1 MSTDSQNPRYSYL
14 TLNRSIVGT
23 DSFELDVAGSTVY
36 RLDTNTSTVNIKFNN
51 SGNDQ
56 IPLISK
62 RRIDVG
68 SNGFTKII
76 VSWTGIAVAET
87 LQLLIADSEASST
100 DIGVELSDY
109 STSLTGA
116 ITIGGTVDVDIVGQ
130 TGADPINVNISSQTG
145 ADPLNNNLNQIAG
158 VTTQIPYLQNYLT
171 AFNGEQTDRIQS
183 WTYLVTG
190 QTQIYL
196 TPASFDAYIRTINLS
211 GFQLSASDST
221 AFLYIGNN
229 VGAITSVLL
238 TFTMNEIDPA
248 ISTIKGTN
256 TVSLSFPGA
265 GLKLTTGQT
274 LYLQGATSMWAS
286 GTFTGYRVPT

>member
-145 ADPLNNNLNQIAG
+145 ADPINNNLNQIG
-158 VTTQIPYLQNYLT
+158 GST
-171 AFNGEQTDRIQS
+171 ANATSMGNTFDINNPDNTVARGWS
-183 WTYLVTG
+183 YLVTG
-190 QTQIYL
+190 SQTIFTATADTYITSCSL
-196 TPASFDAYIRTINLS
+196 TSFGLSVTDNTIMLQHQN
-211 GFQLSASDST
+211 SASG
-221 AFLYIGNN
+221 I
-229 VGAITSVLL
+229 ITVLL
-238 TFTMNEIDPA
+238 VWIFNSAQTGQNRGTFGLTH
-248 ISTIKGTN
+248 
-256 TVSLSFPGA
+256 SFPIPYKLVSGEKIVILGGA
-265 GLKLTTGQT
+265 NSWSSGQIVGVST
-274 LYLQGATSMWAS
+274 
-286 GTFTGYRVPT
+286 

>member
-1 MSTDSQNPRYSYL
+1 MSTESQNPRYSYL

-23 DSFELDVAGSTVY
+23 DSFELDIAGSTVY

-130 TGADPINVNISSQTG
+130 TGADPLNVTSTITGTSDFNLNEINGSTTPITELTNILQANNPDATRIIKFTQLATG
-145 ADPLNNNLNQIAG
+145 ASTIIYTVPTGKTLYITNAWISMFGLSDLDSGGLLMHRDSTPTDIGALLQLGMQDLQGTFAYS
-158 VTTQIPYLQNYLT
+158 TSYPIPYKLNAGDDL
-171 AFNGEQTDRIQS
+171 ELQTDANS
-183 WTYLVTG
+183 WTATGITGILV
-190 QTQIYL
+190 
-196 TPASFDAYIRTINLS
+196 
-211 GFQLSASDST
+211 
-221 AFLYIGNN
+221 
-229 VGAITSVLL
+229 
-238 TFTMNEIDPA
+238 
-248 ISTIKGTN
+248 
-256 TVSLSFPGA
+256 
-265 GLKLTTGQT
+265 
-274 LYLQGATSMWAS
+274 
-286 GTFTGYRVPT
+286 

>member
-51 SGNDQ
+51 SGNDE

-130 TGADPINVNISSQTG
+130 TGADPLNVTSTITGTSDFNLNEINGSTTPITELTNILQANNPDATRIIKFTQLATG
-145 ADPLNNNLNQIAG
+145 ASTIIYTVPTGKTLYITNAWISMFGLSDLDSGGLLMHRDSTPTDIGALLQLGMQDLQGTFAYS
-158 VTTQIPYLQNYLT
+158 TSYPIPYKLNAGDDL
-171 AFNGEQTDRIQS
+171 ELQTDANS
-183 WTYLVTG
+183 WTATGITGILV
-190 QTQIYL
+190 
-196 TPASFDAYIRTINLS
+196 
-211 GFQLSASDST
+211 
-221 AFLYIGNN
+221 
-229 VGAITSVLL
+229 
-238 TFTMNEIDPA
+238 
-248 ISTIKGTN
+248 
-256 TVSLSFPGA
+256 
-265 GLKLTTGQT
+265 
-274 LYLQGATSMWAS
+274 
-286 GTFTGYRVPT
+286 

>member
-130 TGADPINVNISSQTG
+130 TGADPIN
-145 ADPLNNNLNQIAG
+145 NNLNQIG
-158 VTTQIPYLQNYLT
+158 GST
-171 AFNGEQTDRIQS
+171 ANATSMGNTFDINNPDNTAVKG
-183 WTYLVTG
+183 WTYLNTG
-190 QTQIYL
+190 SSTLITATADTYITAISISAYGLTQADQAVFL
-196 TPASFDAYIRTINLS
+196 QHQNAASGI
-211 GFQLSASDST
+211 
-221 AFLYIGNN
+221 
-229 VGAITSVLL
+229 ITSLL
-238 TFTMNEIDPA
+238 VFVYNSATSGANRQTFGLTQ
-248 ISTIKGTN
+248 
-256 TVSLSFPGA
+256 SFPIPYKIVSTDKIVLVGGVSNWSGA
-265 GLKLTTGQT
+265 SVQAVST
-274 LYLQGATSMWAS
+274 
-286 GTFTGYRVPT
+286 

>member
-1 MSTDSQNPRYSYL
+1 MSTESQNPRYSYL

-23 DSFELDVAGSTVY
+23 DSFELDIAGSTVY

-51 SGNDQ
+51 SGNDE

-130 TGADPINVNISSQTG
+130 TGADPLNVTSTITGTSDFNLNEINGSTTPITELTNILQANNPDATRIIKFTQLATG
-145 ADPLNNNLNQIAG
+145 ASTIIYTVPTGKTLYITNAWISMFGLSDLDSGGLLMHRDSTPTDIGALLQLGMQDLQGTFAYS
-158 VTTQIPYLQNYLT
+158 TSYPIPYKLNAGDDL
-171 AFNGEQTDRIQS
+171 ELQTDANS
-183 WTYLVTG
+183 WTATGITGILV
-190 QTQIYL
+190 
-196 TPASFDAYIRTINLS
+196 
-211 GFQLSASDST
+211 
-221 AFLYIGNN
+221 
-229 VGAITSVLL
+229 
-238 TFTMNEIDPA
+238 
-248 ISTIKGTN
+248 
-256 TVSLSFPGA
+256 
-265 GLKLTTGQT
+265 
-274 LYLQGATSMWAS
+274 
-286 GTFTGYRVPT
+286 

>member
-23 DSFELDVAGSTVY
+23 DSFELDIAGSTVY

-51 SGNDQ
+51 SGNDE

-130 TGADPINVNISSQTG
+130 TGADPLNVTSTITGTSDFNLNEINGSTTPITELTNILQANNPDATRIIKFTQLATG
-145 ADPLNNNLNQIAG
+145 ASTIIYTVPTGKTLYITNAWISMFGLSDLDSGGLLMHRDSTPTDIGALLQLGMQDLQGTFAYS
-158 VTTQIPYLQNYLT
+158 TSYPIPYKLNAGDDL
-171 AFNGEQTDRIQS
+171 ELQTDANS
-183 WTYLVTG
+183 WTATGITGILV
-190 QTQIYL
+190 
-196 TPASFDAYIRTINLS
+196 
-211 GFQLSASDST
+211 
-221 AFLYIGNN
+221 
-229 VGAITSVLL
+229 
-238 TFTMNEIDPA
+238 
-248 ISTIKGTN
+248 
-256 TVSLSFPGA
+256 
-265 GLKLTTGQT
+265 
-274 LYLQGATSMWAS
+274 
-286 GTFTGYRVPT
+286 